1 MGLFVAGVNPR
12 RAVFSPISQRLA
24 DGASRRA
31 LLAEMSAHRSLS
43 EGLVVASGA
52 RVELYAVAE
61 EGCDA
66 YDIAAGLLGAVTD
79 GEVSSALYFAEGI
92 DAASH
97 LFAALCGLDEF
108 AREPQAGASA
118 SWESGSLL
126 WEGDSLAAAGGLAQT
141 EGRGA
146 LRAPGSLGAPGAP
159 DALSTCWA
167 RALSEAR
174 RAGTLGDGLTLLAAA
189 VSRLSSALSAADTS
203 ASTAALAETAV
214 ELARR
219 VFGHLERRCVLVAG
233 PDDLSL
239 AFADAFLSAG
249 VERFQLLGDGDCEA
263 AACAFDAAMADP
275 QLLSALLV
283 DADIVLAESAVEGA
297 ALDRRLMKGVVRLRR
312 GRPMLLVDA
321 SADGSLVDR
330 RIASLD
336 GVFLY
341 TAADLAAITRDAPW
355 ARLGTDDAR
364 ERLFTDA
371 VRAFALELG
380 E

>member
-12 RAVFSPISQRLA
+12 RPVFPSASQHLA
-24 DGASRRA
+24 DAVGRRA
-31 LLAEMSAHRSLS
+31 LLGAVSGHRSLS
-43 EGLVVASGA
+43 EGLLVTADG
-52 RVELYAVAE
+52 RLELYAVAD

-66 YDIAAGLLGAVTD
+66 YDIAAGLFGAVAE
-79 GEVSSALYFAEGI
+79 GEVAGALYFAEGI

-108 AREPQAGASA
+108 ARGSRESA
-118 SWESGSLL
+118 SLPGECDG
-126 WEGDSLAAAGGLAQT
+126 LAAAGELSQPG
-141 EGRGA
+141 GRGA
-146 LRAPGSLGAPGAP
+146 LGAPGLP
-159 DALSTCWA
+159 DALAACWA

-174 RAGTLGDGLTLLAAA
+174 KAAMLGDALTRLAAA
-189 VSRLSSALSAADTS
+189 ASGLSSALSAADAS

-219 VFGHLERRCVLVAG
+219 VFGHLERRCVLA
-233 PDDLSL
+233 
-239 AFADAFLSAG
+239 AG
-249 VERFQLLGDGDCEA
+249 VERFQVLGDGDCEEA
-263 AACAFDAAMADP
+263 ARVLGAPVADP

-297 ALDRRLMKGVVRLRR
+297 SLDRRLMKGVVRLRR

-321 SADGSLVDR
+321 SADGSLIDHRV
-330 RIASLD
+330 ASLD

-355 ARLGTDDAR
+355 ARLGTDDTR
-364 ERLFTDA
+364 ERLFADA
-371 VRAFALELG
+371 VRTFALQMG
-380 E
+380 

>member
-31 LLAEMSAHRSLS
+31 LLAEVSAHRSLS
-43 EGLVVASGA
+43 EGLIVASGA
-52 RVELYAVAE
+52 CVELYAVAE

-66 YDIAAGLLGAVTD
+66 YDIAAGLFGAVAD
-79 GEVSSALYFAEGI
+79 GEVAGALYFAEGI

-108 AREPQAGASA
+108 AREPQARA
-118 SWESGSLL
+118 SLL
-126 WEGDSLAAAGGLAQT
+126 REGDSLAAGDLAQPG
-141 EGRGA
+141 GRGT
-146 LRAPGSLGAPGAP
+146 LGVPGAPGSP
-159 DALSTCWA
+159 DALSACWA

-174 RAGTLGDGLTLLAAA
+174 RAGALGDDLTRLAAA

-233 PDDLSL
+233 PDDFSL
-239 AFADAFLSAG
+239 ALAGAFLSAG
-249 VERFQLLGDGDCEA
+249 IERFQLLGDGGCDA
-263 AACAFDAAMADP
+263 AARAFDAAMADP

-297 ALDRRLMKGVVRLRR
+297 SLDRRLMKGVVRLRR

-341 TAADLAAITRDAPW
+341 TSADLAAITRDAPW
-355 ARLGTDDAR
+355 ARLGADDAR

>member
-24 DGASRRA
+24 DGASRRS
-31 LLAEMSAHRSLS
+31 LLDEVSSHRSLS
-43 EGLVVASGA
+43 EGLILGSGS
-52 RVELYAVAE
+52 RVELYAVGE

-66 YDIAAGLLGAVTD
+66 YDIAAGLFGAMAE
-79 GEVSSALYFAEGI
+79 GEVAGALYFAEGI

-108 AREPQAGASA
+108 AQGPPEGAALPRECDALPVAG
-118 SWESGSLL
+118 ESSQP
-126 WEGDSLAAAGGLAQT
+126 A
-141 EGRGA
+141 GRGVPG
-146 LRAPGSLGAPGAP
+146 APGSP
-159 DALSTCWA
+159 DALSACWA

-174 RAGTLGDGLTLLAAA
+174 QAGTLGEALTQLAAA

-219 VFGHLERRCVLVAG
+219 VFGHLERRCVLTAG
-233 PDDLSL
+233 PGDFSL
-239 AFADAFLSAG
+239 ALARAFLSAG
-249 VERFQLLGDGDCEA
+249 VERFQVLGDGGCEEA
-263 AACAFDAAMADP
+263 ARALGAPAADP

-297 ALDRRLMKGVVRLRR
+297 SLDRRLMKGVVRLRR

-321 SADGSLVDR
+321 SADGSLIDR
-330 RIASLD
+330 RVASLD

-341 TAADLAAITRDAPW
+341 TVADLATITRDAPW

-364 ERLFTDA
+364 ERLFADA
-371 VRAFALELG
+371 VRAFALQMG
-380 E
+380 

>member
-31 LLAEMSAHRSLS
+31 LLAEVSAHRSLS
-43 EGLVVASGA
+43 EGLIVASGA

-61 EGCDA
+61 AGCDA
-66 YDIAAGLLGAVTD
+66 YDIAAGLFGAVAD
-79 GEVSSALYFAEGI
+79 GEVAGALYFAEGI

-108 AREPQAGASA
+108 AREPQAGAS
-118 SWESGSLL
+118 LL
-126 WEGDSLAAAGGLAQT
+126 REGDSLAAGDLSQPA
-141 EGRGA
+141 GRGA
-146 LRAPGSLGAPGAP
+146 LGAPGSS
-159 DALSTCWA
+159 DALSACWA

-174 RAGTLGDGLTLLAAA
+174 QAGTLGDDLTLLAAA

-233 PDDLSL
+233 PGDFSL
-239 AFADAFLSAG
+239 ALAGAFLSAG
-249 VERFQLLGDGDCEA
+249 VERFQLLGNEEHGA
-263 AACAFDAAMADP
+263 AARAFDAAMADP

-283 DADIVLAESAVEGA
+283 DADIVLAAEGA

-336 GVFLY
+336 DVFLY

-355 ARLGTDDAR
+355 ARLGADDAR

-371 VRAFALELG
+371 GRAFALELG

>member
-31 LLAEMSAHRSLS
+31 LLAEVSAHRSLS
-43 EGLVVASGA
+43 EGLIVASGA

-66 YDIAAGLLGAVTD
+66 YDIAAGLFGAVAD
-79 GEVSSALYFAEGI
+79 GEVAGALYFAEGI

-108 AREPQAGASA
+108 AREPQAGAS
-118 SWESGSLL
+118 LL
-126 WEGDSLAAAGGLAQT
+126 REGDSLAAGDLSQPA
-141 EGRGA
+141 GRGA
-146 LRAPGSLGAPGAP
+146 LGAPGSS
-159 DALSTCWA
+159 DALSACWA

-174 RAGTLGDGLTLLAAA
+174 QAGTLGDDLTLLAAA

-233 PDDLSL
+233 PGDFSL
-239 AFADAFLSAG
+239 ALAGAFLSAG
-249 VERFQLLGDGDCEA
+249 VERFQLLGNEEHGA
-263 AACAFDAAMADP
+263 AVRAFDAAMADP

-283 DADIVLAESAVEGA
+283 DADIVLAESAVEGV

-336 GVFLY
+336 DVFLY

-355 ARLGTDDAR
+355 ARLGADDAR

-371 VRAFALELG
+371 GRAFALELG

>member
-1 MGLFVAGVNPR
+1 M
-12 RAVFSPISQRLA
+12 
-24 DGASRRA
+24 
-31 LLAEMSAHRSLS
+31 
-43 EGLVVASGA
+43 
-52 RVELYAVAE
+52 
-61 EGCDA
+61 
-66 YDIAAGLLGAVTD
+66 
-79 GEVSSALYFAEGI
+79 
-92 DAASH
+92 
-97 LFAALCGLDEF
+97 
-108 AREPQAGASA
+108 
-118 SWESGSLL
+118 
-126 WEGDSLAAAGGLAQT
+126 
-141 EGRGA
+141 
-146 LRAPGSLGAPGAP
+146 
-159 DALSTCWA
+159 
-167 RALSEAR
+167 
-174 RAGTLGDGLTLLAAA
+174 
-189 VSRLSSALSAADTS
+189 
-203 ASTAALAETAV
+203 

-233 PDDLSL
+233 PDDFSL
-239 AFADAFLSAG
+239 ALAGAFLSAG
-249 VERFQLLGDGDCEA
+249 IERFQLLGDGGCDA
-263 AACAFDAAMADP
+263 AARAFDAAMADP

-355 ARLGTDDAR
+355 ARLGTDGAR

-371 VRAFALELG
+371 VRAFALEVG

>member
-31 LLAEMSAHRSLS
+31 LLAEVSAHRSLS
-43 EGLVVASGA
+43 EGLIVASGA
-52 RVELYAVAE
+52 CVELYAVAE

-66 YDIAAGLLGAVTD
+66 YDIAAGLFVAVAD
-79 GEVSSALYFAEGI
+79 GEVAGALYFAEGI

-108 AREPQAGASA
+108 AQGPQAGAS
-118 SWESGSLL
+118 LL
-126 WEGDSLAAAGGLAQT
+126 REGDSLAAGDLAQ
-141 EGRGA
+141 RGGCGT
-146 LRAPGSLGAPGAP
+146 LGVPGAPGSP
-159 DALSTCWA
+159 DALSACLA

-174 RAGTLGDGLTLLAAA
+174 QAGTLGDDLTRLAAA

-233 PDDLSL
+233 PGDFSL
-239 AFADAFLSAG
+239 ALAGAFLSAG
-249 VERFQLLGDGDCEA
+249 VERFQLLGNEEHGA
-263 AACAFDAAMADP
+263 AARAFDAAMADP

-355 ARLGTDDAR
+355 ARLGADDAR
-364 ERLFTDA
+364 ERLFADA

>member
-12 RAVFSPISQRLA
+12 RPVFPSASQHLA
-24 DGASRRA
+24 DAAARRA
-31 LLAEMSAHRSLS
+31 LLGAVSGHRSLS
-43 EGLVVASGA
+43 EGLLVAADG
-52 RVELYAVAE
+52 RLELYAVAD

-66 YDIAAGLLGAVTD
+66 YDIAAGLFGAVAE
-79 GEVSSALYFAEGI
+79 GEVAGALYFAEGI

-108 AREPQAGASA
+108 AREPRAGAST
-118 SWESGSLL
+118 SWEDG
-126 WEGDSLAAAGGLAQT
+126 SLAAGDLAQPG
-141 EGRGA
+141 GRGV
-146 LRAPGSLGAPGAP
+146 LGAPGSP
-159 DALSTCWA
+159 DALSACWA

-174 RAGTLGDGLTLLAAA
+174 RAGALGDDLTRLAAA

-239 AFADAFLSAG
+239 ALAGAFLSAG
-249 VERFQLLGDGDCEA
+249 VERFQLLGDEEHGA

-283 DADIVLAESAVEGA
+283 DADIVLAESAVESA

-341 TAADLAAITRDAPW
+341 TATDLAAITRDAPW
-355 ARLGTDDAR
+355 ARLGADDAR
-364 ERLFTDA
+364 EHLLADA

>member
-31 LLAEMSAHRSLS
+31 LLAEVSAHRGLS
-43 EGLVVASGA
+43 EGLIVASGA
-52 RVELYAVAE
+52 CVELYAVAE

-66 YDIAAGLLGAVTD
+66 YDIAAGLFGAVAD
-79 GEVSSALYFAEGI
+79 GEVAGALYFAEGI

-108 AREPQAGASA
+108 AREASGAF
-118 SWESGSLL
+118 LL
-126 WEGDSLAAAGGLAQT
+126 REGDSLAAGDLAPSGG
-141 EGRGA
+141 R
-146 LRAPGSLGAPGAP
+146 RALGAPGAP
-159 DALSTCWA
+159 DALSACWA

-174 RAGTLGDGLTLLAAA
+174 QAGTLGDGLTLLAAA

>member
-31 LLAEMSAHRSLS
+31 LLAEVSAHRSLS
-43 EGLVVASGA
+43 EGLIVASGA
-52 RVELYAVAE
+52 CVELYAVAE

-66 YDIAAGLLGAVTD
+66 YDIAAGLFGAVAD
-79 GEVSSALYFAEGI
+79 GEVAGALYFAEGI

-108 AREPQAGASA
+108 AGGPREGASLP
-118 SWESGSLL
+118 GKCD
-126 WEGDSLAAAGGLAQT
+126 GLAAAGELSQPG
-141 EGRGA
+141 GRGA
-146 LRAPGSLGAPGAP
+146 LGAPGLP
-159 DALSTCWA
+159 NALAACWA

-174 RAGTLGDGLTLLAAA
+174 KAATLGDALTRLAAA
-189 VSRLSSALSAADTS
+189 ASGLSSALSAADAS
-203 ASTAALAETAV
+203 ASTAALA
-214 ELARR
+214 
-219 VFGHLERRCVLVAG
+219 AG
-233 PDDLSL
+233 AGDFSL
-239 AFADAFLSAG
+239 ALAGAFLGAG
-249 VERFQLLGDGDCEA
+249 VERFQVLGDGDCEEA
-263 AACAFDAAMADP
+263 ARVLGAPVADP

-297 ALDRRLMKGVVRLRR
+297 SLDRRLMKGVVRLRR

-321 SADGSLVDR
+321 SADGSLIDYRV
-330 RIASLD
+330 ASLD

-341 TAADLAAITRDAPW
+341 TVADLAAITRDAPW

-364 ERLFTDA
+364 ERLFADA
-371 VRAFALELG
+371 VRAFALQTG
-380 E
+380 

>member
-12 RAVFSPISQRLA
+12 RPVFPSASQHLA
-24 DGASRRA
+24 DATARRS
-31 LLAEMSAHRSLS
+31 LLADASGRPGLV
-43 EGLVVASGA
+43 EGLVLAAGS

-66 YDIAAGLLGAVTD
+66 CDIAAGLLAAAADEDMAG
-79 GEVSSALYFAEGI
+79 ALYFAEGI

-108 AREPQAGASA
+108 ARDPHGSAAPFFREDGA
-118 SWESGSLL
+118 
-126 WEGDSLAAAGGLAQT
+126 LAAAEGLPLSGGTA
-141 EGRGA
+141 A
-146 LRAPGSLGAPGAP
+146 SDPPGSP
-159 DALSTCWA
+159 DALLASWA

-174 RAGTLGDGLTLLAAA
+174 QAGTLGSSLALLATA
-189 VSRLSSALSAADTS
+189 VSRLSGALSTADAS

-233 PDDLSL
+233 PGDLPL
-239 AFADAFLSAG
+239 VLGRAFLGAG
-249 VERFQLLGDGDCEA
+249 VERFQMLGDGDCEEA
-263 AACAFDAAMADP
+263 VRVLGAPIADP

-297 ALDRRLMKGVVRLRR
+297 SLDRRLMKGVVRLRR

-321 SADGSLVDR
+321 SADGSLIDR
-330 RIASLD
+330 RVASLD
-336 GVFLY
+336 GLFLY
-341 TAADLAAITRDAPW
+341 TAADLAAITRDVPW
-355 ARLGTDDAR
+355 ARLGADDAR
-364 ERLFTDA
+364 ERLFADA

-380 E
+380 

>member
-1 MGLFVAGVNPR
+1 MGLFVAGANPR

-31 LLAEMSAHRSLS
+31 LLAEVSAHRSLS
-43 EGLVVASGA
+43 EGLIVASGA

-61 EGCDA
+61 EGCDV
-66 YDIAAGLLGAVTD
+66 YDIAAGLFGAVAD
-79 GEVSSALYFAEGI
+79 GEVAGALYFAEGI

-108 AREPQAGASA
+108 AREPQAGAS
-118 SWESGSLL
+118 LL
-126 WEGDSLAAAGGLAQT
+126 REGDSLAAGDLAQPG
-141 EGRGA
+141 GRGT
-146 LRAPGSLGAPGAP
+146 LGVPGAPGSP
-159 DALSTCWA
+159 DALSACWA

-174 RAGTLGDGLTLLAAA
+174 QAGTLGDDLTRLAAA

-219 VFGHLERRCVLVAG
+219 VFGHLERRCVLVVG
-233 PDDLSL
+233 PGDFSL
-239 AFADAFLSAG
+239 ALAGAFLSAS
-249 VERFQLLGDGDCEA
+249 VERFQLLGNEEHGA
-263 AACAFDAAMADP
+263 AACAFDATMADP

-355 ARLGTDDAR
+355 ARLGADDAR
-364 ERLFTDA
+364 ECLFADA

>member
-31 LLAEMSAHRSLS
+31 LLAEVSAHRSLS
-43 EGLVVASGA
+43 EGLIVVSGA
-52 RVELYAVAE
+52 CVELYAVAE

-66 YDIAAGLLGAVTD
+66 YDIAAGLLGAVAD
-79 GEVSSALYFAEGI
+79 GEVAGALYFAEGI

-108 AREPQAGASA
+108 AREPQAGAS
-118 SWESGSLL
+118 LL
-126 WEGDSLAAAGGLAQT
+126 REGDSLAAGDLAQPG
-141 EGRGA
+141 GRGT
-146 LRAPGSLGAPGAP
+146 LGVPGAPGSP
-159 DALSTCWA
+159 DALSACWA

-174 RAGTLGDGLTLLAAA
+174 RAGALGDGLTRLAAA

-239 AFADAFLSAG
+239 ALAGAFLSAG
-249 VERFQLLGDGDCEA
+249 VERFQLLGDGGCDA
-263 AACAFDAAMADP
+263 AARAFDAAMADP

-355 ARLGTDDAR
+355 ARLGADDAR
-364 ERLFTDA
+364 ERLFADA
-371 VRAFALELG
+371 GRAFALELG

>member
-12 RAVFSPISQRLA
+12 RPVFPSASQHLA
-24 DGASRRA
+24 DAAARRA
-31 LLAEMSAHRSLS
+31 LLGAVSGHRSLS
-43 EGLVVASGA
+43 EGLLVAADG
-52 RVELYAVAE
+52 RLELYAVAD

-66 YDIAAGLLGAVTD
+66 YDIAAGLFGAVAE
-79 GEVSSALYFAEGI
+79 GEVAGALYFAEGI

-108 AREPQAGASA
+108 ARGPREGASLPG
-118 SWESGSLL
+118 ECDG
-126 WEGDSLAAAGGLAQT
+126 LAAAGELSQPG
-141 EGRGA
+141 GRGA
-146 LRAPGSLGAPGAP
+146 LGAPGLP
-159 DALSTCWA
+159 DALAACWA

-174 RAGTLGDGLTLLAAA
+174 KAATLGDALTRLAAA
-189 VSRLSSALSAADTS
+189 VSGLSSALSAADAS

-219 VFGHLERRCVLVAG
+219 VFGHLERRCVLA
-233 PDDLSL
+233 
-239 AFADAFLSAG
+239 AG
-249 VERFQLLGDGDCEA
+249 VERFQVLCDGDCEEA
-263 AACAFDAAMADP
+263 ARVLGAPVADP

-297 ALDRRLMKGVVRLRR
+297 SLDRRLMKGVVRLRR

-321 SADGSLVDR
+321 SADGSLIDHRV
-330 RIASLD
+330 ASLD

-341 TAADLAAITRDAPW
+341 AVADLAAITRDAPW

-364 ERLFTDA
+364 ERLFADA
-371 VRAFALELG
+371 VRAFALQMG
-380 E
+380 

>member
-1 MGLFVAGVNPR
+1 MGLFVAGVNSR
-12 RAVFSPISQRLA
+12 RAVFSPICQRLA

-31 LLAEMSAHRSLS
+31 LLAEVSAHRSLS
-43 EGLVVASGA
+43 EGLIVASGA

-61 EGCDA
+61 EGCDV
-66 YDIAAGLLGAVTD
+66 YDIAAGLFGAVAD
-79 GEVSSALYFAEGI
+79 GEVAGALYFAEGI

-108 AREPQAGASA
+108 AREPQAGAS
-118 SWESGSLL
+118 LL
-126 WEGDSLAAAGGLAQT
+126 REGDSLAAGDLAQPG
-141 EGRGA
+141 GRGV
-146 LRAPGSLGAPGAP
+146 LGAPGSP
-159 DALSTCWA
+159 DALSACWA

-174 RAGTLGDGLTLLAAA
+174 RAGALGDDLTRLAAA

-233 PDDLSL
+233 PDDFSL
-239 AFADAFLSAG
+239 ALAGAFLSAG
-249 VERFQLLGDGDCEA
+249 VERFQLLGDGGCDA
-263 AACAFDAAMADP
+263 AARAFDAAMADP

-355 ARLGTDDAR
+355 ARLGADDAR
-364 ERLFTDA
+364 ECLFADA

>member
-31 LLAEMSAHRSLS
+31 LLAEVSAHRSLS
-43 EGLVVASGA
+43 EGLIVASGA

-66 YDIAAGLLGAVTD
+66 YDIAAGLLGAVAD
-79 GEVSSALYFAEGI
+79 GEVASALYFAEGI

-108 AREPQAGASA
+108 AREASG
-118 SWESGSLL
+118 EVSLL
-126 WEGDSLAAAGGLAQT
+126 REGGSLAAGDLALSGGQ
-141 EGRGA
+141 GG
-146 LRAPGSLGAPGAP
+146 LGAPGSQ

-174 RAGTLGDGLTLLAAA
+174 RAGTLGDDLTLLAEA
-189 VSRLSSALSAADTS
+189 VSRLSSALSAADAS

-233 PDDLSL
+233 PGDFSL
-239 AFADAFLSAG
+239 VFAGAFHGAG
-249 VERFQLLGDGDCEA
+249 VERFQLLGDEDHGA
-263 AACAFDAAMADP
+263 AARAFGAQTADP

-355 ARLGTDDAR
+355 ARLGADDAR

>member
-12 RAVFSPISQRLA
+12 RPGFPSASQHLA
-24 DGASRRA
+24 DAAARRA
-31 LLAEMSAHRSLS
+31 LLGAVSGHRNLS
-43 EGLVVASGA
+43 EGLLVAADG
-52 RVELYAVAE
+52 RLELYAVAD

-66 YDIAAGLLGAVTD
+66 YDIAAGLFGAVAD
-79 GEVSSALYFAEGI
+79 GEVAGALYFAEGI

-108 AREPQAGASA
+108 AREASGAF
-118 SWESGSLL
+118 LL
-126 WEGDSLAAAGGLAQT
+126 REGDSLAAGDLAPSGG
-141 EGRGA
+141 R
-146 LRAPGSLGAPGAP
+146 RALGAPGAP
-159 DALSTCWA
+159 DALSACWA

-174 RAGTLGDGLTLLAAA
+174 QAGTLGDGLTLLAAA

-364 ERLFTDA
+364 ERLFADA
-371 VRAFALELG
+371 VRTFALQMG
-380 E
+380 